1 MDGENIM
8 KVGEKLYCIETG
20 FFSDGGIYALMG
32 KYYEVVTVWHDP
44 LRVTIIDEENK
55 EHRWS
60 VNTDKFKEH
69 FRVPLVSRKIKKH
82 KL

>member
-1 MDGENIM
+1 M

-20 FFSDGGIYALMG
+20 FFSDGCVYALIG
-32 KYYEVVTVWHDP
+32 KYYEVVDVSYDP
-44 LRVTIIDEENK
+44 LRVVIIDEEDK
-55 EHRWS
+55 EHRWT

-69 FRVPLVSRKIKKH
+69 FMKPLIPRKIKKH